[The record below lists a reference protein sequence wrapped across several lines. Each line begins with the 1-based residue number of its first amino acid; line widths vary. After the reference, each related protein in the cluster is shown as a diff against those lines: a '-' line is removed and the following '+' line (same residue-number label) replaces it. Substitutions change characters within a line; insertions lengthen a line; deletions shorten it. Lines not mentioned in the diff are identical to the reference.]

1 MAKICSIVGARPQF
15 IKADP
20 VSRALSASEHH
31 EVLIH
36 TGQHYDHALSGIFFE
51 ELEIMAPAYSLGVG
65 SGSHGAM
72 TGQMLAA
79 IEAALL
85 REKPAMVL
93 IYGDTNSTLAG
104 ALAAIKLG
112 MPIAHVEA
120 GERSYDRR
128 MPEEINRVVADSV
141 ADHHYCVSRTAV
153 AQLAAEGVTRSVH
166 HVGDVMLDV
175 LLRNLPRARTK
186 SDILARLELRHKDY
200 ALATVHRAA
209 NTDDPARLEQIV
221 TILNEAP
228 EPVVFPIHPRTQAA
242 LNRLGLRLA
251 EHVRLIEP
259 VGYLDMLALED
270 GARLIV
276 TDSGGVQR
284 EAYCLKVPCLVLR
297 ESTEWVEVVET
308 GWTRLVDVTPSVA
321 LASWREMKLP
331 ASHPPLFGDGTAG
344 ARIAALL
351 TEAIAS
357 KEQRTR

>member
-20 VSRALSASEHH
+20 VSRALSAAGHQ

-36 TGQHYDHALSGIFFE
+36 TGQHYDHAMSGIFFE
-51 ELEIMAPAYSLGVG
+51 ELEIMPPAYSLGVG

-79 IEAALL
+79 VEAALL
-85 REKPAMVL
+85 REQPALVL
-93 IYGDTNSTLAG
+93 VYGDTNSTLAG
-104 ALAAIKLG
+104 ALAAAKLG
-112 MPIAHVEA
+112 VPIAHVEA

-153 AQLAAEGVTRSVH
+153 ERLAAEGVTRSVH

-175 LLRNLPRARTK
+175 MLRNLPRAQAL
-186 SDILARLELRHKDY
+186 SDIMARLELRPGAY
-200 ALATVHRAA
+200 ALVTVHRAG
-209 NTDDPARLEQIV
+209 NTDDPARLGQIAA
-221 TILNEAP
+221 ILNGAP
-228 EPVVFPIHPRTQAA
+228 EPVVFPVHPRTRGA
-242 LNRLGLRLA
+242 LGRLGVRLA

-259 VGYLDMLALED
+259 VGYLDMLALEQ
-270 GARLIV
+270 GARLIA

-297 ESTEWVEVVET
+297 ETTEWVEAVET
-308 GWTRLVDVTPSVA
+308 GWTRLVDVTPEVA
-321 LASWREMKLP
+321 LAAWRAMEP
-331 ASHPPLFGDGTAG
+331 PVSHPPIFGDGTAG
-344 ARIAALL
+344 AQIVALL
-351 TEAIAS
+351 TEALAN
-357 KEQRTR
+357 KEHETR